1 MGPETTV
8 APGDYFLQNLVV
20 FARLLRSFGIPVSAE
35 QVSDFAR
42 MLDLMGLRARDDFDH
57 AARAVFVRRREDLDL
72 FDRALALF
80 FQIRGKPSQSAIA
93 PTQAPSHRAF
103 RPRNVS
109 QMLEREWKRGEREQ
123 DRPNG
128 DSRQT
133 DQVMAYS
140 PLEILRQKE
149 FDQFSEEQ
157 VRAARRLIATMDWQV
172 GTRKTRRHR
181 PVQQGT
187 QIHFARLLRN
197 NLKYGTELFRLP
209 EREPRI
215 KPRPLVVLADIS
227 GSMERYTRMIL
238 HLLHTLYHERGPV
251 EVFVFGTRLTRTTP
265 RLKRRQVDQALAGV
279 AEHVSDWS
287 GGTRIGECIRT
298 FNFKWARRVLRSGAV
313 VLIVSDGWDRGDLE
327 LLRDEMARLRRST
340 SRLIWL
346 SPLAGQPGAT
356 ATQGMQVVLPFVD
369 DLLPIYNL
377 ASLEMLV
384 DKLSTLTGDK
394 PLRRQ
399 RPQVTLP
406 AAASAAPQKP
416 AGLPHMGTSDYVR
429 RTMTLRTVD
438 GATRLQYEANSD
450 AP

>member
-1 MGPETTV
+1 MDLENAV

-20 FARLLRSFGIPVSAE
+20 FARLLRSIGIAVSAE

-42 MLDLMGLRARDDFDH
+42 MLNLMGIAAREDFDN
-57 AARAVFVRRREDLDL
+57 AARAIFVRRREDLDL

-80 FQIRGKPSQSAIA
+80 FCIQGKPSQSVIA

-103 RPRNVS
+103 RPRNIG
-109 QMLEREWKRGEREQ
+109 QMLARERQRGEQEQ
-123 DRPNG
+123 DRPDA
-128 DSRQT
+128 DSRGT

-140 PLEILRQKE
+140 PLEVLRQKK
-149 FDQFSEEQ
+149 FDQFSAEE
-157 VRAARRLIATMDWQV
+157 VRAARRLIAKMDWQV

-181 PVQQGT
+181 PAQRGA
-187 QIHFARLLRN
+187 QINFARLLRV

-227 GSMERYTRMIL
+227 GSMERYTQMIL
-238 HLLHTLYHERGPV
+238 HLLHTMYHERGPV
-251 EVFVFGTRLTRTTP
+251 EVFVFGTRLTRITP
-265 RLKRRQVDQALAGV
+265 RLKRRRVDQALAGV

-287 GGTRIGECIRT
+287 GGTRIGESIKT

-313 VLIVSDGWDRGDLE
+313 VLIVSDGWDRGELD
-327 LLRDEMARLRRST
+327 LLRDEMARLQRSS

-356 ATQGMQVVLPFVD
+356 ATQGMQVALPFVD

-384 DKLSTLTGDK
+384 EKLATLEEDK

-399 RPQVTLP
+399 RPQVSLP
-406 AAASAAPQKP
+406 GFSSAVPQKP

-438 GATRLQYEANSD
+438 GVPLFQYEENPD
-450 AP
+450 AR